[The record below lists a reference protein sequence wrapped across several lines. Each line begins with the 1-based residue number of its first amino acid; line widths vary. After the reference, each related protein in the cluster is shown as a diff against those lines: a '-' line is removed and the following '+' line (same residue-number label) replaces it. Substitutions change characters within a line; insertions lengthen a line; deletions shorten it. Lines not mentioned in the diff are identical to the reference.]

1 MRAGQDVRRVRMAR
15 TLQDEVFTSGWC
27 EQDAKVQ
34 DEQGRK
40 TIGKVVTDEQGA
52 LKVAGTLRNEPGALF
67 LQCSLFSFP
76 SLVLFFA
83 PDFSSLRLI
92 S

>member
-40 TIGKVVTDEQGA
+40 TTGKVVTDELERCETNREHCFYSA
-52 LKVAGTLRNEPGALF
+52 PF
-67 LQCSLFSFP
+67 FYFP